1 LVSACGVTLALIQ
14 KAIQQAYVFTCLD
27 AMQEPPTDLM
37 RPVQLGGRL
46 YVCGDH
52 RDHATLDGALKSG
65 RRAAEALI
73 ADTVQETTS
82 NGAPSEPVTVDQ
94 TELA

>member
-1 LVSACGVTLALIQ
+1 
-14 KAIQQAYVFTCLD
+14 
-27 AMQEPPTDLM
+27 M
-37 RPVQLGGRL
+37 
-46 YVCGDH
+46 CGDH

-82 NGAPSEPVTVDQ
+82 HGAPSEPVTVDQ

>member
-1 LVSACGVTLALIQ
+1 MCNDI
-14 KAIQQAYVFTCLD
+14 
-27 AMQEPPTDLM
+27 QEPPTDLL

-73 ADTVQETTS
+73 SDSVQETTAS
-82 NGAPSEPVTVDQ
+82 GAPSEPVGVDQ

>member
-1 LVSACGVTLALIQ
+1 
-14 KAIQQAYVFTCLD
+14 
-27 AMQEPPTDLM
+27 MQEPPTDLV
-37 RPVQLGGRL
+37 RSVQLGGRL

-52 RDHATLDGALKSG
+52 RDTATLDGALKSG

-73 ADTVQETTS
+73 ADTVQDSALGQT
-82 NGAPSEPVTVDQ
+82 PSRPAGLDQ

>member
-1 LVSACGVTLALIQ
+1 
-14 KAIQQAYVFTCLD
+14 
-27 AMQEPPTDLM
+27 M

-73 ADTVQETTS
+73 SDTVQETTS
-82 NGAPSEPVTVDQ
+82 DGTKAPSQPVAVDQ

>member
-1 LVSACGVTLALIQ
+1 
-14 KAIQQAYVFTCLD
+14 
-27 AMQEPPTDLM
+27 M
-37 RPVQLGGRL
+37 
-46 YVCGDH
+46 CGDH

-73 ADTVQETTS
+73 SDTVQDTTAS
-82 NGAPSEPVTVDQ
+82 DAPSEPVGVDR

>member
-1 LVSACGVTLALIQ
+1 
-14 KAIQQAYVFTCLD
+14 
-27 AMQEPPTDLM
+27 M

-52 RDHATLDGALKSG
+52 RDTATLDGAIKSG

-73 ADTVQETTS
+73 SDTVQESTS
-82 NGAPSEPVTVDQ
+82 TNAPRQPAAVDQ

>member
-1 LVSACGVTLALIQ
+1 MTPNSFDTSLLSDIQ
-14 KAIQQAYVFTCLD
+14 AIDTRKL
-27 AMQEPPTDLM
+27 MLQEPPTDLM

-73 ADTVQETTS
+73 SDNVQETT
-82 NGAPSEPVTVDQ
+82 GADAPSEPVAVDQ

>member
-1 LVSACGVTLALIQ
+1 MHVL
-14 KAIQQAYVFTCLD
+14 
-27 AMQEPPTDLM
+27 QEPPTDLM

-52 RDHATLDGALKSG
+52 RDHATLDGAIKSG

-82 NGAPSEPVTVDQ
+82 DGQKAPTEPVTVDQ

>member
-1 LVSACGVTLALIQ
+1 MTPCGVRFAFYLDIQ
-14 KAIQQAYVFTCLD
+14 GLD
-27 AMQEPPTDLM
+27 IRKLMVQEPPTDLM

-73 ADTVQETTS
+73 SDSVQETT
-82 NGAPSEPVTVDQ
+82 GADAPSEPVAVDQ

>member
-1 LVSACGVTLALIQ
+1 MSQ
-14 KAIQQAYVFTCLD
+14 KYVL
-27 AMQEPPTDLM
+27 QEPPTDLV

-52 RDHATLDGALKSG
+52 RDTATLDGALKSG

-73 ADTVQETTS
+73 SDTVQETTS
-82 NGAPSEPVTVDQ
+82 SGAPTEPVTVDQ

>member
-1 LVSACGVTLALIQ
+1 MAPKACQVM
-14 KAIQQAYVFTCLD
+14 QQMKEFAAEHGHCFCL
-27 AMQEPPTDLM
+27 QEPPTNLL

-73 ADTVQETTS
+73 ADSVQETTTA
-82 NGAPSEPVTVDQ
+82 GVPSEPVTVDQ